1 MALSLA
7 CEPMLPH
14 SIPHP
19 ARFTH
24 LTGSRC
30 ISLQTRSPPTQ
41 VGSHFCPSLS
51 PGGSASGEEQ
61 CNPRHFLTTV

>member
-7 CEPMLPH
+7 REPALPH

-24 LTGSRC
+24 LTRSRC
-30 ISLQTRSPPTQ
+30 ISPQILSPPTQ
-41 VGSHFCPSLS
+41 VGSHLCPSLS
-51 PGGSASGEEQ
+51 LGGSARGEKQ
-61 CNPRHFLTTV
+61 RNPRHFLTAL